1 MSVYIDKCAQIKKLK
16 EIIDMLNNVV
26 LVGRVVRQPEL
37 IQTQEGKKVS
47 TVTLAVTRSFKNAV
61 SGEYDT
67 DFINITLWEGIAK
80 SVVEYCG
87 KGAII
92 GVKGRLVHKTYEIP
106 NHKSL
111 RAVEVVAEKV
121 SFIQTRTGDQR
132 SDLEKQ
138 EVQIEVIAM

>member
-47 TVTLAVTRSFKNAV
+47 TVTLAVTRSFKNAA

-67 DFINITLWEGIAK
+67 DFINITLWEDIDYIT
-80 SVVEYCG
+80 S
-87 KGAII
+87 
-92 GVKGRLVHKTYEIP
+92 
-106 NHKSL
+106 
-111 RAVEVVAEKV
+111 
-121 SFIQTRTGDQR
+121 
-132 SDLEKQ
+132 
-138 EVQIEVIAM
+138 

>member
-47 TVTLAVTRSFKNAV
+47 TVTLAVTRSFKNAA

-67 DFINITLWEGIAK
+67 DSYIR
-80 SVVEYCG
+80 Y
-87 KGAII
+87 
-92 GVKGRLVHKTYEIP
+92 GRILTI
-106 NHKSL
+106 
-111 RAVEVVAEKV
+111 
-121 SFIQTRTGDQR
+121 
-132 SDLEKQ
+132 
-138 EVQIEVIAM
+138 